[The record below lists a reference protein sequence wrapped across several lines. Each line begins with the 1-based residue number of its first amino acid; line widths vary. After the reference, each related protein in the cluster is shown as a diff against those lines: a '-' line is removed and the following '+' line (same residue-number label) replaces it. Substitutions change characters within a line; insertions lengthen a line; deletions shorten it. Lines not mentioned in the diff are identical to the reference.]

1 MGGKGQD
8 FCGTYIKDTWTK
20 PNGVG
25 SRGLVP
31 IAGLGELMGGKW
43 SQLYLNNK
51 KNVERKCPFAFPG
64 LLSERYRACRGQIQ
78 PISEI

>member
-1 MGGKGQD
+1 MEKTKWGGIKRVSSNSWVG
-8 FCGTYIKDTWTK
+8 GTDGRKMEST
-20 PNGVG
+20 V
-25 SRGLVP
+25 L
-31 IAGLGELMGGKW
+31 E
-43 SQLYLNNK
+43 QQ